1 MAEEVKDAG
10 LNVPNAM
17 VWSYVLN
24 GILAMILLVT
34 YLFALPNVD
43 DALNDPTYFPFIY
56 VFRQALPTGGV
67 NALTIMIFILV
78 VAANIDYNAST
89 SRQTWSFARDKGFPF
104 HSWIAYVHPR
114 MHIPANAIGLTCI
127 VTCLLALINIGS
139 SVAFNAI
146 ISLQI
151 VALMFSYTISI
162 TCVLYRRI
170 KHPELLPNA
179 RWSLGRWGVPINVVG
194 VCYSSFGE
202 FFFHLNVADLFMF
215 GFKGSIQVEYIVA
228 EPGISSPLHFRLSS
242 LVLSMA
248 TASLASTISFRPPPP
263 PPPPLL
269 DPL

>member
-24 GILAMILLVT
+24 GILAMILLVS

-56 VFRQALPTGGV
+56 VLRLALPTSGV

-104 HSWIAYVHPR
+104 HRWIAHVHPTLR
-114 MHIPANAIGLTCI
+114 IPVNAIGLTCI
-127 VTCLLALINIGS
+127 ITCLLGLINIGS

-162 TCVLYRRI
+162 SCVLYRRI
-170 KHPELLPNA
+170 KHPELLPYA

-202 FFFHLNVADLFMF
+202 FVCSHR
-215 GFKGSIQVEYIVA
+215 
-228 EPGISSPLHFRLSS
+228 ISCFYLSFRLC
-242 LVLSMA
+242 LSK
-248 TASLASTISFRPPPP
+248 SQGNRNV
-263 PPPPLL
+263 
-269 DPL
+269 

>member
-1 MAEEVKDAG
+1 MAEEVADAG

-56 VFRQALPTGGV
+56 VFRLALPTSGV
-67 NALTIMIFILV
+67 NALTIMIFLLV

-104 HSWIAYVHPR
+104 HAWIAHVHPTL
-114 MHIPANAIGLTCI
+114 HIPANAIGLTCI
-127 VTCLLALINIGS
+127 ITCLLALINIGS

-146 ISLQI
+146 ISLQV

-179 RWSLGRWGVPINVVG
+179 RWSLGRWGVPINVGG

-202 FFFHLNVADLFMF
+202 FDFCFFQEPLVYIHASDMIFS
-215 GFKGSIQVEYIVA
+215 GSH
-228 EPGISSPLHFRLSS
+228 G
-242 LVLSMA
+242 
-248 TASLASTISFRPPPP
+248 
-263 PPPPLL
+263 
-269 DPL
+269 